1 MIVDEYLLVGMPKLR
16 DNPSQ
21 TKLDKVKTMMPF
33 SCQLT
38 PKFQASKHRFQ
49 TDKLHKIGIR
59 GPIVLVAESYK
70 GNIFGGFA
78 PKMFP
83 KN

>member
-1 MIVDEYLLVGMPKLR
+1 MGVPKIR

-21 TKLDKVKTMMPF
+21 TKLEKVKALMPF
-33 SCQLT
+33 SCQLV

-49 TDKLHKIGIR
+49 TDKLHNLGIR

-70 GNIFGGFA
+70 GKIFGGFTQ
-78 PKMFP
+78 KMFP